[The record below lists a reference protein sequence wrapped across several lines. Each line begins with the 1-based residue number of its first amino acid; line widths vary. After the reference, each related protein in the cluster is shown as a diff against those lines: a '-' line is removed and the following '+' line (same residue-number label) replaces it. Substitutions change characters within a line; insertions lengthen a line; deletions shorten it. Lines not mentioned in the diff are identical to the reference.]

1 MENFRYTV
9 LWNKTYFDMV
19 LKLCFDWYIT
29 QTGRNANPP
38 VQARQRI
45 DAPTN
50 ATFQITNTKLY
61 VQVVTLSTEDDNKL
75 LEQLKSGLKRTLK
88 WNKYWLEMIKQIKTN
103 NLNYLIDWTF
113 NKVFRLSYYLKMK
126 TIEKLF
132 QSIIQQTLM
141 EIFFWCASK
150 KQKRNI
156 GKKIIEMS
164 KNNDY
169 TTGNL
174 LDHKFFLKQYKL

>member
-9 LWNKTYFDMV
+9 LWNKTYFDIV

-29 QTGRNANPP
+29 QTVRNANPP

-75 LEQLKSGLKRTLK
+75 LEQLK
-88 WNKYWLEMIKQIKTN
+88 
-103 NLNYLIDWTF
+103 
-113 NKVFRLSYYLKMK
+113 
-126 TIEKLF
+126 
-132 QSIIQQTLM
+132 
-141 EIFFWCASK
+141 
-150 KQKRNI
+150 
-156 GKKIIEMS
+156 
-164 KNNDY
+164 
-169 TTGNL
+169 
-174 LDHKFFLKQYKL
+174 